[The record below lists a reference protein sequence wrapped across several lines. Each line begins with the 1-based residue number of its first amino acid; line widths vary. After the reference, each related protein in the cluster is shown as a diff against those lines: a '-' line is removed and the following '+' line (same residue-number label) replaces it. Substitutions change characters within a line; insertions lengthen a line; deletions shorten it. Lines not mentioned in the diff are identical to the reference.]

1 MNSEWIANYDDNT
14 IKITNNWFSGEKL
27 FINDKLQDE
36 QLNFITPS
44 KMTGILTDKNG
55 NKLHVKTNISGFLK
69 VSCRLFVNHK
79 KLEIKQ
85 VK

>member
-1 MNSEWIANYDDNT
+1 MKSEWIANFDDNV

-27 FINDKLQDE
+27 FINNELQDE

-44 KMTGILTDKNG
+44 QMSGILTDKNG
-55 NKLHVKTNISGFLK
+55 ERLDVKTNISGFFAT
-69 VSCRLFVNHK
+69 SCRLFIDHK
-79 KLEIKQ
+79 KVEMKQ